1 MTTSDRSHSA
11 GTSASASASTPVLTP
26 RALNRATLARQ
37 LLLTR
42 TAMPAK
48 DAVHHLLG
56 LQAQNT
62 KPPYHALAARLDGF
76 DPQELSGLMASRE
89 VARIVTMRS
98 TLHTLTADDCLT
110 LRPLVQPVID
120 RELKIFL
127 RRLGGVVDADE
138 LAALAR
144 ELVEERPL
152 ALKELREGLLKRW
165 PDSDPQELATVA
177 RCALPLLQTT
187 PRGLWGESGQVTLTT
202 SRSWFGRPEPELSP
216 ADTADLLD
224 ATVLRY
230 LGAFGPASVKDMQ
243 TWCGLTRLR
252 TAFDRLR
259 PQLLT
264 FRDERGTELFDLPD
278 APRPDEDTPAPVR
291 LLPEFDNLLLSHADR
306 TRVAPPEYASRT
318 FYVNVNYPTV
328 LVEGRVA
335 GIWRPAES
343 KKDGTADITVELFA
357 EVTRA
362 QRAEIAEEAAYLLGV
377 LSPGAVHDVRFG
389 EFYGT
394 KAG

>member
-1 MTTSDRSHSA
+1 MTTRPRSHPA
-11 GTSASASASTPVLTP
+11 GTPVLTR

-48 DAVHHLLG
+48 DAVHHLVG

-62 KPPYHALAARLDGF
+62 KPPYQALAARLEGF
-76 DPQELSGLMASRE
+76 VPQELSALMASRE
-89 VARIVTMRS
+89 VARIVSMRS

-120 RELKIFL
+120 RELRLFL
-127 RRLGGVVDADE
+127 KRLPGVDVAE
-138 LAALAR
+138 LAPLAR

-152 ALKELREGLLKRW
+152 SLKELREGLLERW
-165 PDSDPQELATVA
+165 PDSDPQGLATLA

-202 SRSWFGRPEPELSP
+202 SRKWFGRPEPELSP
-216 ADTADLLD
+216 SATEELLD

-243 TWCGLTRLR
+243 AWCGLTRLR
-252 TAFDRLR
+252 TAFERVRSRL
-259 PQLLT
+259 LV
-264 FRDERGTELFDLPD
+264 FRDEHGTELFDLPD
-278 APRPDEDTPAPVR
+278 APRPDEGTPAPVR

-318 FYVNVNYPTV
+318 WYVNVNYGTL
-328 LVEGRVA
+328 LVDGTVA
-335 GIWRPAES
+335 GIWRPEEAP
-343 KKDGTADITVELFA
+343 KDGTARITVELFGKA
-357 EVTRA
+357 DAALRT
-362 QRAEIAEEAAYLLGV
+362 EIAEEAAHLLAV
-377 LSPGAVHDVRFG
+377 LNPGAVHDVRFAA
-389 EFYGT
+389 FYGT
-394 KAG
+394 RAGG